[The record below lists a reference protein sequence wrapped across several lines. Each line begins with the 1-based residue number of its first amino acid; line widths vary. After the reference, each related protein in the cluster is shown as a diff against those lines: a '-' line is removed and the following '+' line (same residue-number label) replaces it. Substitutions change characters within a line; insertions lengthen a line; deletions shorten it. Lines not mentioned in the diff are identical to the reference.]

1 MKPEF
6 VSTRGNFYALAPKS
20 YHLTEYDDQGRVQV
34 KKGAKGKIKIKY
46 EICTIII
53 FSGIPKAVVLTE
65 EAFRSTLFEGT
76 PYNVP
81 VNSFMLNSDN
91 RMARIQCIKRGLS
104 DSCTKVTVSADK
116 ISCTPLM
123 KDGKFI

>member
-1 MKPEF
+1 M
-6 VSTRGNFYALAPKS
+6 
-20 YHLTEYDDQGRVQV
+20 
-34 KKGAKGKIKIKY
+34 KKGAKGKIKFKY